1 MNMKDYSADKPM
13 QGAAQQD
20 VEKDRREF
28 LKKCGRF
35 AAYTT
40 PAVLLLLHSQKA
52 GAGAIPVGSGATT

>member
-1 MNMKDYSADKPM
+1 MKMKECSSDQPSRASAE
-13 QGAAQQD
+13 AQL
-20 VEKDRREF
+20 EKDRREF

-52 GAGAIPVGSGATT
+52 GALAIGSGCPT

>member
-1 MNMKDYSADKPM
+1 MNMKDYSVEKTSQAS
-13 QGAAQQD
+13 AEAD

-52 GAGAIPVGSGATT
+52 GANGFVGSGAAG